1 MSVTYGNLP
10 LRTKRVWAATTSA
23 IGEGYAFCYNTDSGT
38 AGDVVENRGLY
49 VETPSTS
56 NNYAF
61 AGVALRA
68 YVAKTAGQWITIV
81 EPPSYA
87 LVYTNQSCTI
97 GKYITACE
105 GQSYFYKPGFQG
117 RGTAEILQ
125 TVDRSTA
132 GLCLVWL
139 MDGPQS
145 GLVQEV
151 TVVAAGGA
159 VTGVMAGGVTYHST
173 AVTLAADATYT
184 IADGT
189 FPGQKKMI
197 ICDATMTTND
207 IDVTV
212 SNHST
217 SVPEHYFFRA
227 NAKSATMSWE
237 DSIWQEISLTA
248 DTAT

>member
-1 MSVTYGNLP
+1 MAVTYGNLP
-10 LRTKRVWAATTSA
+10 LNIKRVWAATTSA
-23 IGEGYAFCYNTDSGT
+23 ILEGSAFCYNTDYGT
-38 AGDVVENRGLY
+38 AADAEEKRGLY
-49 VETPSTS
+49 VEEPSTS

-61 AGVALRA
+61 AGVAARA
-68 YVAKTAGQWITIV
+68 YTANGSGQWIDIV

-97 GKYITACE
+97 GNYITACE
-105 GQSYFYKPGFQG
+105 NEVYFYKPGFQG
-117 RGTAEILQ
+117 RGTAQILQ

-139 MDGPQS
+139 MDGPES

-184 IADGT
+184 VADGT
-189 FPGQKKMI
+189 FPGQKKCI
-197 ICDATMTTND
+197 ICDATMTGND

-212 SNHST
+212 TSHST
-217 SVPEHYFFRA
+217 SSSEHYFFKA
-227 NAKSATMSWE
+227 NSDSATMSWE
-237 DSIWQEISLTA
+237 DSIWQEISKTV
-248 DTAT
+248 DTST